1 MKLENV
7 SLFSV
12 ILDDFKV
19 HCEENIIPIIRNNFI
34 SLFKYSR
41 YTDHEDLVPYKLPY
55 SVRTHFNSH
64 FCALLNT
71 NCVANLVFN

>member
-41 YTDHEDLVPYKLPY
+41 YTDHEDLVPYKLP
-55 SVRTHFNSH
+55 
-64 FCALLNT
+64 
-71 NCVANLVFN
+71 